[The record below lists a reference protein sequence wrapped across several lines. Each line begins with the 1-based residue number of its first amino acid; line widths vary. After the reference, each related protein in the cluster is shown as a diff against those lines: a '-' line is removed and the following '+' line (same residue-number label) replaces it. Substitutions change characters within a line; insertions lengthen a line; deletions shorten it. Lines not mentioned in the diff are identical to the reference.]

1 MPSAL
6 TRVDLL
12 LQFSTSQPEALLLLA
27 AGQAD
32 HLLLQLH
39 SGRLQVS
46 GTPGNG
52 ARDPFCRLEGLVFG
66 CATSCESPL
75 PSGLGLSTAGG
86 QPHPRVSSRYSGSA
100 YRLSPVSLLFVAPS
114 WPSGLGAPS
123 FLCPSPHSI

>member
-39 SGRLQVS
+39 SGCLQVS
-46 GTPGNG
+46 GTPGNR
-52 ARDPFCRLEGLVFG
+52 ARDPFCRLEGLAFACV
-66 CATSCESPL
+66 ASCESPL
-75 PSGLGLSTAGG
+75 PSGFGLSAVGG
-86 QPHPRVSSRYSGSA
+86 RQHLRVSSWCSSSA
-100 YRLSPVSLLFVAPS
+100 YELSQVSLLFVTP
-114 WPSGLGAPS
+114 G
-123 FLCPSPHSI
+123 